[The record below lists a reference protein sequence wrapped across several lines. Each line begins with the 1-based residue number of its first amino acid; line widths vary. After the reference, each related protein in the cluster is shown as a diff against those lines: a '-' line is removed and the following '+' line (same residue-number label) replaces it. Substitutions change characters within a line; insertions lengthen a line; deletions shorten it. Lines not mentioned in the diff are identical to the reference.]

1 MFIENMAVG
10 NETFEYLSL
19 YEIDKFYIELTYNID
34 TNKIVEVN
42 SFKTGKYL
50 DKYLPNIS
58 FKI

>member
-1 MFIENMAVG
+1 MMLKPIK
-10 NETFEYLSL
+10 LL
-19 YEIDKFYIELTYNID
+19 
-34 TNKIVEVN
+34 EVN